1 MRAAIVAL
9 AMVLPLPAT
18 AQTSPVAR
26 ELSTDR
32 PDKTESPYTVPNGR
46 IQIEMD
52 FANYIRDHGDDVR
65 VETIGAVPFNL
76 KLGIDDG
83 TDLQL
88 VIAPYIHRTATDSR
102 SGARTTTEGFGDVTV
117 RLKRNLWG
125 DNGGTTAFALMPYVT
140 LPTSR
145 AGLGTG
151 KVDFGLIAP
160 LAIKLSN
167 AIDLG
172 LMTEIDAAEDSG
184 GRGRN
189 VSFVNSATLG
199 FSLTERLGLYTELF
213 TEMLTG
219 WGERWIVTGD
229 LGVTY
234 AIGTDTQVDAGVNL
248 GLNDAADDAAIF
260 VGLSRRF

>member
-1 MRAAIVAL
+1 MRAAIAAL
-9 AMVLPLPAT
+9 ALALPLPAI
-18 AQTSPVAR
+18 AQTAPAER

-46 IQIEMD
+46 IQIELD
-52 FANYIRDHGDDVR
+52 LANYTRDRSDDAR

-76 KLGIDDG
+76 KLGIDDA

-88 VIAPYIHRTATDSR
+88 VIAPYIHRTATDQ
-102 SGARTTTEGFGDVTV
+102 SGTRTTTEGFGDLTI

-125 DNGGTTAFALMPYVT
+125 DDGGKTAFALMPYVT

-151 KVDFGLIAP
+151 KIEFGLIAP
-160 LAIKLSN
+160 LAIELSDT
-167 AIDLG
+167 IDLG
-172 LMTEIDAAEDSG
+172 LMTEIDVVED
-184 GRGRN
+184 GRN
-189 VSFVNSATLG
+189 GRNASFVNSATLG

-213 TEMLTG
+213 TERG
-219 WGERWIVTGD
+219 DQWIVTGD
-229 LGVTY
+229 LGITY
-234 AIGTDTQVDAGVNL
+234 AIGKDTRIDAGINL
-248 GLNDAADDAAIF
+248 GLNEAADDAAVF